1 MEKIILIKIYLHL
14 WFIIMILYCIIK
26 THETKNVWWIITTV
40 FLAFW
45 YGKIVNQRFMIW
57 KAKKEDGWTDVI

>member
-1 MEKIILIKIYLHL
+1 
-14 WFIIMILYCIIK
+14 MILYCIIK